1 MENIS
6 KIEGYELLSQKV
18 YRVLKMEIVKGA
30 IKPGAK
36 LLEGK
41 IAEQMGISR
50 TPVREAL
57 RELAAEG
64 FVKMNPNQ
72 GMIVN
77 NASIEDVHNVLQI
90 RGVLEGLAARLAATL
105 ISKEE
110 TKKLDSYIK
119 QMEKFTDRNDPLA
132 FSDIDAKFH
141 ELIVNCCGNKQ
152 LIQIRKNIS
161 EQVNRYRIKSLNVPG
176 RLKYSLKEHQEIAE
190 ALKIKDSK
198 KADMLSRKHIESA
211 MENFLSHMI
220 GKEEDKNQNA
230 WN

>member
-18 YRVLKMEIVKGA
+18 YRAIKKDIVNGA
-30 IKPGAK
+30 IKPGTK
-36 LLEGK
+36 LFEGK
-41 IAEQMGISR
+41 IAKQMGISR

-57 RELAAEG
+57 RELAAKG

-72 GMIVN
+72 GMVVN
-77 NASIEDVHNVLQI
+77 DASLEDVRNILQI

-105 ISKEE
+105 IDNEE
-110 TKKLDSYIK
+110 IKKLDIYIK
-119 QMEKFTDRNDPLA
+119 QMEKSTLKNDPLT
-132 FSDIDAKFH
+132 FSDVDTKFH
-141 ELIVNCCGNKQ
+141 ELIVNNCGNKQ

-161 EQVNRYRIKSLNVPG
+161 EQVNRYRLKSLNVPG

-198 KADMLSRKHIESA
+198 RADMLSRKHIESA
-211 MENFLSHMI
+211 LGNFLNHII
-220 GKEEDKNQNA
+220 GKEEGNNKDA
-230 WN
+230 